1 MISKLPFL
9 TLPPV
14 LFCQLAS
21 AQDAV
26 PADDWK
32 PSPTNQQGR
41 PFPQF
46 NSEGR
51 ARFRILAPQAQSVS
65 VSFKDSSPFTK
76 DGDGAW
82 TGYTRKL
89 DEGFHYYTIKIDGA
103 EVPDPDSRYF
113 FGAGR
118 WGSGIEIPAKD
129 QDFYAVKKVPHGQM
143 REIYF
148 HSKSTESERRA
159 FVYTPP
165 GYDQAA
171 DQRYPV
177 LYLQHGY
184 GENEYGWSNQ
194 GCAGQIMDNLIAEG
208 KTKPFLIVMTYGM
221 TNEIRFGGMREFKI
235 EPFQTVL
242 LDELIPYID
251 ANFRTLSDQPNR
263 AMAGLS
269 MGGMETKTITLANP
283 DKFSHIG
290 LFSGG
295 SISPG
300 DIGDMAAFKQKNRL
314 VFISY
319 GSREIG
325 DGQQPRRGGDP
336 RAAVEALAQA
346 GLHSVFYVSPD
357 TAHEWQSWRRS
368 LKELAPLLFQP
379 VVTSKEP
386 GGLSGT
392 WNTEFDSQ
400 IGVQKYSFHFQTDGE
415 KITGK
420 ADAEARGEKRVV
432 ELKEGKMDGD
442 QVSFVEIMDFNGN
455 QIRITYTGTLSGN
468 ELKLTRAVGD
478 FAKEEI
484 VVKREAPAA
493 VVPAAPAPAAPVAPE
508 SRQPAEGAS
517 LKSGAS
523 ANGAI
528 RVLFLGSEETGSRQH
543 CHTVMRDFGRDALWF
558 DYAADPALVTPE
570 WVAKFDA
577 VLLEAPAASFPA
589 LAGVAQSKIVTAD
602 FTSAGSNPAPDAFLS
617 PLKEKLLTAAGPQ
630 RRVEWVQFTQAREA
644 EQREVKSSVA
654 NYERRPKPLTWQH
667 PLSVK
672 GSMERTQVAPDLR
685 LELFAAEPDIMKPI
699 AMAWDDRGRCWVAET
714 SDYPHGVV
722 RGGEG
727 NDRIKICED
736 TDGDGKADK
745 FTVFAEHLNIPT
757 SLTFANGG
765 VIVSQPPCLLFLK
778 DNDGDDKADVREDA
792 MTGWGIGD
800 THAQAN
806 NLHYGID
813 NWFYGCV
820 GYSGFDGSVGGER
833 KKFAQG
839 TYRFKAD
846 GSALEFLHQFTNNS
860 WGQSANTAGDQFGGT
875 ANGAPLFYGG
885 IPATHVPAGL
895 RVMTAK
901 KINTEEKVHTITPN
915 FRQVDVLGGY
925 TAAAG
930 SNFIASAKLPPR
942 LQGKVM
948 VCEPTMKV
956 ITLMDVK
963 PDGAGAAAGDGF
975 NLVASTDEWMSPV
988 FADVGPDGAVWFAD
1002 WQNFIIQH
1010 NPTPS
1015 ERSGGYNAK
1024 TGPGGA
1030 HENELRDHS
1039 RGRIYRVVWRE
1050 AKDSAA
1056 LLKLDPA
1063 DPAQLTA
1070 ALNSDI
1076 QERRLSA
1083 QRLLVEGQLTA
1094 AIAGLKKLVQA
1105 NDGAVGAL
1113 HALWTLQGLK
1123 ALDETA
1129 FNAALFAKDVRL
1141 RRNAVRALPSDAGG
1155 QKLYFG
1161 SGIVSDSDPVTRLA
1175 ALLKLSEFPTTP
1187 EIQTLVKK
1195 LAVDEANRKD
1205 EWLHEA
1211 DRILMRKHKAEAYKE
1226 GPNLLPGEGFEV
1238 AGADGLPEGWKR
1250 REGFGRPGFG
1260 PPGGADAPPA
1270 KWAVTGTAG
1279 NFHGGTKALSCT
1291 AEGTGGSILNVE
1303 VDLKPQT
1310 EYRLSGWVKVS
1321 NFGSAGFNGR
1331 GVALSIGAAGAP
1343 RGNPGGRMETERFLR
1358 NVDWT
1363 FVETTYTTGNN
1374 PKAAVLISHSGQG
1387 ESCFDDVKL
1396 CELIPETET
1405 ESVTAG
1411 DARRGE
1417 EIFWKHPVAACVN
1430 CHALGGKGSTVG
1442 PALDGIAGPK
1452 DAAYLLE
1459 SLTDPNA
1466 RLADG
1471 YTATPISP
1479 MPPMRLIL
1487 KPQEFEDVIAF
1498 LKSLK

>member
-1 MISKLPFL
+1 MIPS
-9 TLPPV
+9 V
-14 LFCQLAS
+14 LCCQLAA
-21 AQDAV
+21 AQDIS
-26 PADDWK
+26 PIDDWK
-32 PSPTNQQGR
+32 PAPTNQQGR

-51 ARFRILAPQAQSVS
+51 ARFRIMAPQAQSVS
-65 VSFKDSSPFTK
+65 VSFKDSSPFIK
-76 DGDGAW
+76 GEDGAW

-129 QDFYAVKKVPHGQM
+129 QDFYALKKVPHGQM

-148 HSKSTESERRA
+148 HSESTGSERRA

-194 GCAGQIMDNLIAEG
+194 GCAGQIMDNLLAEG

-242 LDELIPYID
+242 LDELVPYID
-251 ANFRTLSDQPNR
+251 AHFRTLSDQPNR

-269 MGGMETKTITLANP
+269 MGGMETKTITLGNP

-300 DIGDMAAFKQKNRL
+300 DIADMTAFKQKNRL
-314 VFISY
+314 VFVSY

-336 RAAVEALAQA
+336 RAAAAALAEA

-379 VVTSKEP
+379 AVMVKEP
-386 GGLSGT
+386 GRLSGT
-392 WNTEFDSQ
+392 WNTEFDSL
-400 IGVQKYSFHFQTDGE
+400 IGVQKYSFHFQLDGE
-415 KITGK
+415 KISGK

-432 ELKEGKMDGD
+432 ELKEGRMDGD
-442 QVSFVEIMDFNGN
+442 KVSFVEILDFGGN
-455 QIRITYTGTLSGN
+455 QIRVTYTGTLSGD
-468 ELKLTRAVGD
+468 ELKLTRTVGD
-478 FAKEEI
+478 FATEQI
-484 VVKREAPAA
+484 TVKREAAA
-493 VVPAAPAPAAPVAPE
+493 AAPAATPAPE
-508 SRQPAEGAS
+508 SPGPAKGAS
-517 LKSGAS
+517 LKSGAPAS
-523 ANGAI
+523 GAI
-528 RVLFLGSEETGSRQH
+528 RVLFLGSEESQGRAH
-543 CHTVMRDFGRDALWF
+543 CHTIMRDLGREGLWF
-558 DYAADPALVTPE
+558 DYTADPALVTPE
-570 WVAKFDA
+570 WVAEFDA
-577 VLLEAPAASFPA
+577 VLLDAPAAGFPT
-589 LAGVAQSKIVTAD
+589 LAGVAASKIVTVD
-602 FTSAGSNPAPDAFLS
+602 FATAGGNPAPGAFLK
-617 PLKEKLLTAAGPQ
+617 PLKEKLLTAAGAQ
-630 RRVEWVQFTQAREA
+630 RRAEWEQFL
-644 EQREVKSSVA
+644 KSLEPEERSVNGNVA
-654 NYERRPKPLTWQH
+654 NYERRPQALTFQQ
-667 PLSVK
+667 PMSVK
-672 GSMERTQVAPDLR
+672 ASLARTQAAPDLR
-685 LELFAAEPDIMKPI
+685 LELFAAEPDISKPI
-699 AMAWDDRGRCWVAET
+699 AMAWDARGRCWVAET

-722 RGGEG
+722 PGGEG

-736 TDGDGKADK
+736 TDGDGRADK
-745 FTVFAEHLNIPT
+745 FTIFADHLNIPT

-765 VIVSQPPCLLFLK
+765 VIVSQPPRLLFLK
-778 DNDGDDKADVREDA
+778 DNDGDDKADVRKDV

-820 GYSGFDGSVGGER
+820 GYSGFDGRVGGEP

-860 WGQSANTAGDQFGGT
+860 WGQSANAAGDQFGGT

-885 IPATHVPAGL
+885 IPATHVPADM

-930 SNFIASAKLPPR
+930 SNFIESAKLPPR

-963 PDGAGAAAGDGF
+963 PDGAGAVAGDAF

-1015 ERSGGYNAK
+1015 ERNGGYNAK

-1039 RGRIYRVVWRE
+1039 RGRIYRVVWSQ
-1050 AKDSAA
+1050 AKEPAA
-1056 LLKLDPA
+1056 LQKLDPA

-1083 QRLLVEGQLTA
+1083 QRLLIEGKHTA

-1113 HALWTLQGLK
+1113 HALWTLQGLN
-1123 ALDETA
+1123 ALDETM
-1129 FNAALFAKDVRL
+1129 FNAALFARDARL
-1141 RRNAVRALPSDAGG
+1141 RRNAVRALPADAAG

-1161 SGIVSDSDPVTRLA
+1161 SGIVSDPDPVTRLA

-1195 LAVDEANRKD
+1195 LAVNDANRKD

-1211 DRILMRKHKAEAYKE
+1211 ARILMRRHKAEAYKE
-1226 GPNLLPGEGFEV
+1226 GPNLLPADGFEV
-1238 AGADGLPEGWKR
+1238 TGADGLPEGWKPR
-1250 REGFGRPGFG
+1250 GGFGRAGFG
-1260 PPGGADAPPA
+1260 PPGAEAPPA
-1270 KWAVTGTAG
+1270 KWTVIEAAG
-1279 NFHGGTKALSCT
+1279 SVHGGTRALSCK
-1291 AEGTGGSILNVE
+1291 AEGMGGSILNAE

-1321 NFGSAGFNGR
+1321 NFGNAGFPGR
-1331 GVALSIGAAGAP
+1331 GVTLSIGAAGAP
-1343 RGNPGGRMETERFLR
+1343 RGNPGSRVETERFLR

-1363 FVETTYTTGNN
+1363 YVETTYSTGSN
-1374 PKAAVLISHSGQG
+1374 PKAAILISHRGQG
-1387 ESCFDDVKL
+1387 ESFFDDVKL
-1396 CELIPETET
+1396 CELVPETET

-1411 DARRGE
+1411 VVQRGE
-1417 EIFWKHPVAACVN
+1417 DIFWKHPVAACVN
-1430 CHALGGKGSTVG
+1430 CHALAGKGSTVG
-1442 PALDGIAGPK
+1442 PALDGIANRK
-1452 DAAYLLE
+1452 DAPYLLE